1 VAMHL
6 RGYCLSLD
14 LSSDCI
20 IYKACFQDFIILLY
34 TNEVV
39 HVARISDKTS
49 CR

>member
-1 VAMHL
+1 VSMHL

-14 LSSDCI
+14 LSSNYI
-20 IYKACFQDFIILLY
+20 IYKACFQNFIILLY

-39 HVARISDKTS
+39 HVARISDKTF